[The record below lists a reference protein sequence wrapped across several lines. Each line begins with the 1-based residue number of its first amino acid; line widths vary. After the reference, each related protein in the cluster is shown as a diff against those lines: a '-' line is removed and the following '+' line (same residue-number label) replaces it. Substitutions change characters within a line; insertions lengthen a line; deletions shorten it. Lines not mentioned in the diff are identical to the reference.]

1 MARDTIVDRFF
12 AKAETAANTPALHYD
27 DGGVW
32 RSYTWAEYADKVR
45 HFAGALIAM
54 GFEEGDAI
62 VIMGN
67 NCPEWL
73 IADIGAMVARGTP
86 AGIHQAANAEQSL
99 YIANHSESKVFV
111 IENKEVFDHISM
123 SENRD
128 KLETVEKIVLMYE
141 ADQIDHPDVVGFE
154 EFLESGAAHLD
165 AVEERVSKIE
175 LDDRG
180 TMIYTS
186 GTTGPP
192 KAVMLSHENLAWTAK
207 NAIEAVGGVS
217 AKDTV
222 VSYLPLMHIAE
233 QMFSIHL
240 AITAGYPIFF
250 CNDLKKVKDTLVVAR
265 PTLFLAVPRVWEKFK
280 AALESRLAEATGLKA
295 SIVSWSRQVGLEAGQ
310 IIIDKGVEGLPF
322 GLKVK
327 YDIANKLFFSK
338 LKAGLGLDRLEI
350 AVTGAAPIGMD
361 VLEFFMS
368 VGIIIHEVYGQ
379 SEGSGPSTF
388 NQPNPGMRRLGS
400 AGQPFP
406 GCEIKIAEDGE
417 ILVKGKNVFQGYF
430 KNPEATAETLQ
441 DGWLYSG
448 DIGRFDDDGFLYITD
463 RKKDLIIT
471 AGGKNIAPQ
480 KIEKLL
486 RKIDGVSQAVVIGD
500 RRKFLSAL
508 LTIDPERGPDLAAD
522 HGWPTDTSELAE
534 NEDFHK
540 YVEDGVEKANSELAR
555 YETIKKFT
563 ILPNDFTP
571 ETGELT
577 PTLKVKRRIVNEKH
591 GDKIE
596 AFYAGLD

>member
-12 AKAETAANTPALHYD
+12 AMSESDGNNPALWYD
-27 DGGVW
+27 DGGTW
-32 RSYTWAEYADKVR
+32 KNYTWSQYAEKVR

-111 IENKEVFDHISM
+111 IENKEVFDAIDLGA
-123 SENRD
+123 NRD
-128 KLETVEKIVLMYE
+128 KLETVEKIVLMYD
-141 ADQIDHPDVVGFE
+141 ADKVDHPDVIGFD
-154 EFLESGAAHLD
+154 EFLESGASELD
-165 AVEERVSKIE
+165 AVDDRISKISV
-175 LDDRG
+175 DDRG

-207 NAIEAVGGVS
+207 NAIEAVGGVNTS
-217 AKDTV
+217 DCV

-240 AITAGYPIFF
+240 AITAGYPIYF
-250 CNDLKKVKDTLVVAR
+250 CNDLKKVKDTLIVAR

-280 AALESRLAEATGLKA
+280 TALEMRLGEATGMKA
-295 SIVSWSRQVGLEAGQ
+295 KIVSWSRNVGMEAGQ
-310 IIIDKGVEGLPF
+310 IILDQGEDALPF

-338 LKAGLGLDRLEI
+338 LKEGLGLDKLDI

-388 NQPNPGMRRLGS
+388 NQPTPGMRRLGS

-406 GCEIKIAEDGE
+406 GCEIKIADDGE

-430 KNPEATAETLQ
+430 KNPEATAETIQ

-508 LTIDPERGPDLAAD
+508 LTIDPERGPDLAEER
-522 HGWPTDTSELAE
+522 GWPKDPTQLAQHD
-534 NEDFHK
+534 DFYKHI
-540 YVEDGVEKANSELAR
+540 EAGVEKANAELAR

-591 GDKIE
+591 ADEIE